1 MKNEEFAAAFVF
13 LSFIP
18 YLTFPSAVDRWFSFL
33 ISHSPNPPLVQC
45 LLVATGILVMLGQGA
60 GEIVSA

>member
-33 ISHSPNPPLVQC
+33 IFHLPNPSLVQC
-45 LLVATGILVMLGQGA
+45 LLVTTGVLVMLSQCA